1 MFSVALSVALGL
13 STCCARPLAGILL
26 YGARTFLHAHEAHSG
41 CLADFHFHYPLH
53 SIVFQCVA
61 KLPTDAPRWQ
71 VDAMIYTLGTTIR
84 KAGSRQAFAA
94 IARALLGRAAR

>member
-1 MFSVALSVALGL
+1 
-13 STCCARPLAGILL
+13 
-26 YGARTFLHAHEAHSG
+26 
-41 CLADFHFHYPLH
+41 
-53 SIVFQCVA
+53 
-61 KLPTDAPRWQ
+61 LPTDAPRWQ